1 MPPVQV
7 SSKLSGER
15 DTAVIN
21 HIKTAK
27 LHTKFILLLL
37 VSGLLGLLTF
47 FFCLQHI
54 GEAWDVFSALPPFAW
69 DKEAFIKTLREEAPN
84 YTVPTYSGREHVTDQ
99 MQGFF
104 ALCDDYTSVYV
115 HGKTDG
121 LYRASSS
128 HEIINEGIVQYV
140 SSLTEEYIHSPE
152 HKFDNPIYWY
162 DMEFENGTYTVV
174 IYSYHYMRFTYPYLF
189 FCLLLA
195 TAVFLAPMLLYL
207 RKRTGQ
213 LLLLKD
219 EMLLMSSGDL
229 THPVAPCGADEIGI
243 LARELNELRL
253 ALHSHIT
260 GEEESRQANQDL
272 ITALSHDLRTPLTIL
287 KGYLEVLQ
295 LKLPESDAAAEYLS
309 RCLQKTDDIRELTDR
324 MFEYALVYEANEEI
338 SPAAIPLSF
347 FEECIA
353 ENMDFIRLAGYKTA
367 EPPCLTAS
375 PCLTGRT
382 VNGDTVMIK
391 RIFNNLF
398 SNILKYGDKSVPVTV
413 SFHVEE
419 HSISFTLCN
428 AIKTS
433 FAGEALRLQQVASA
447 TQFPSSAVRSHGG
460 FCFMGNEASDK
471 VKDQSRIASNGIGL
485 RSVEKMMA
493 LHHGTLKQREEAG
506 RFCVEITF
514 YG

>member
-1 MPPVQV
+1 MI
-7 SSKLSGER
+7 KR
-15 DTAVIN
+15 
-21 HIKTAK
+21 IKTAK
-27 LHTKFILLLL
+27 LRTKFISLLL
-37 VSGLLGLLTF
+37 VSGLLGLFTF
-47 FFCLQHI
+47 FFLLRHI
-54 GEAWDVFSALPPFAW
+54 GEAWSVFSALPPFAW
-69 DKEAFIKTLREEAPN
+69 DEEALVAALREEAPN
-84 YTVPTYSGREHVTDQ
+84 HTVPAYSAGENGAGQ

-104 ALCDDYTSVYV
+104 ALSDDYTGVYV
-115 HGKTDG
+115 YGKDDG
-121 LYRASSS
+121 LYRASAFPKVL
-128 HEIINEGIVQYV
+128 HKVINGSVLDYV
-140 SSLTEEYIHSPE
+140 SSLTEEYIFSQEGMGEE
-152 HKFDNPIYWY
+152 HAHWY
-162 DMEFENGTYTVV
+162 DMEFKNGTYTVQ
-174 IYSYHYMRFTYPYLF
+174 ILSFRYLRFTYPYLF
-189 FCLLLA
+189 FCLIFA

-309 RCLQKTDDIRELTDR
+309 RCLQKADDIRELTDR
-324 MFEYALVYEANEEI
+324 MFEYALVYEENEEI
-338 SPAAIPLSF
+338 SPTTIPLSF

-353 ENMDFIRLAGYKTA
+353 ENMDFIRLAGFHTT

-413 SFHVEE
+413 SCHAGED
-419 HSISFTLCN
+419 SISFTLCN

-433 FAGEALRLQQVASA
+433 FAGQ
-447 TQFPSSAVRSHGG
+447 TF
-460 FCFMGNEASDK
+460 
-471 VKDQSRIASNGIGL
+471 QSRIAGNGIGL

-493 LHHGTLKQREEAG
+493 LHHGTLKQREEDG
-506 RFCVEITF
+506 RFSVEITF
-514 YG
+514 CG